1 MKIAIIGSRLFN
13 NYEYM
18 CNKISESFKEQN
30 ILMTDITEII
40 SGGAMGADK
49 LAEKFA
55 DDNNIFKRIIKPDYK
70 NPEMIKKYGKERW
83 GKIAPLERNGDII
96 KLCDIV
102 IAFPFS
108 ESNGTLDAIK
118 KAKQLNK
125 TVCVHYVDD
134 LVREC

>member
-1 MKIAIIGSRLFN
+1 MKVAIIGSRLFN
-13 NYEYM
+13 NYEHM
-18 CNKISESFKEQN
+18 CNKINELIKEQN
-30 ILMTDITEII
+30 ISIIDITEII

-55 DDNNIFKRIIKPDYK
+55 DDNNISKNIIKPNYK
-70 NPEMIKKYGKERW
+70 DPEMIKKYGKERW
-83 GKIAPLERNGDII
+83 GNIAPLERNGEIV

-118 KAKQLNK
+118 KAKKINK
-125 TVCVHYVDD
+125 TVYVFPVDD
-134 LVREC
+134 FIKK